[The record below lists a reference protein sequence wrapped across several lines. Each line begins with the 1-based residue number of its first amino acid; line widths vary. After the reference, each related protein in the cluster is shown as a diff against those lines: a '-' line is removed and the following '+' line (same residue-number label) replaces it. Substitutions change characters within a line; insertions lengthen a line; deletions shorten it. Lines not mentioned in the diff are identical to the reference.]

1 MEQISPE
8 ETKITLKEYI
18 AKNNINNIDFM
29 GYSRD
34 DFINN
39 KLFGTG
45 YPITKKEMALCY
57 AMEFQAQE
65 NGAKQV
71 ADLNTQLFELKLVIY
86 SIEFCE
92 QVWKK
97 LFDKAEKIEKI
108 TPFI

>member
-8 ETKITLKEYI
+8 ETKITLEEYI

-34 DFINN
+34 EIV
-39 KLFGTG
+39 KYKVFGIG
-45 YPITKKEMALCY
+45 YPITKKETMLCY
-57 AMEFQAQE
+57 SLEFQAEE
-65 NGAKQV
+65 NSGKQI
-71 ADLNTQLFELKLVIY
+71 ADVNSQLFELKGVIY
-86 SIEFCE
+86 TIELCE
-92 QVWKK
+92 QMWKK